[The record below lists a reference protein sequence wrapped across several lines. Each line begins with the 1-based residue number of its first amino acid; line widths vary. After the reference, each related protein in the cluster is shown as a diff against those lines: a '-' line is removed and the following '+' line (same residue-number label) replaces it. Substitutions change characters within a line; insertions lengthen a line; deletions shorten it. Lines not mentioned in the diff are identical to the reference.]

1 MQMKA
6 VMLGIIS
13 IGWLSCTKEPLKNM
27 TNEDSRIY
35 ITNHDNTVTFSQF
48 STFSI
53 SDSVAVIS
61 NNQLEDR
68 SATDVDRAFIEAVKA
83 NLTQR
88 GFVQVGRDQQ
98 PDLGVTVSRIYNT
111 YTGLMEYQDYYGG
124 YNDYYDPFYWGYPG
138 GSYYAPTYYGTYQV
152 TEGAMNID
160 ILNLKEAAATNQ
172 IRVIWSGLIRGS
184 GIFNAQ
190 TAGRQV
196 AALFEQSPYLQT
208 NP

>member
-1 MQMKA
+1 MRIPLT
-6 VMLGIIS
+6 VLSLLS

-27 TNEDSRIY
+27 TAEDSRIY
-35 ITNHDNTVTFSQF
+35 ITNHDNTVAFNQF
-48 STFSI
+48 HTFSI

-61 NNQLEDR
+61 NNQLEGR
-68 SATDVDRAFIEAVKA
+68 SVTEADRAFIEAVKA

-88 GFVQVGRDQQ
+88 GFVQVARDQQ

-138 GSYYAPTYYGTYQV
+138 SSYYAPTYYGVYQV

-160 ILNLKEAAATNQ
+160 ILNLKGASGTNQ

-190 TAGRQV
+190 TAARQV
-196 AALFEQSPYLQT
+196 SALFEQSPYLQT